1 MHGCHAPRPAGKI
14 PEPGLNKKVA
24 VQARGRQ
31 GGLTGGSPGVII
43 CTVTQMSKHTEGTD
57 RKAGCCGLPGVPE
70 PGFFKALCDPTRLRI
85 LAELAEAGEP
95 RTVSQVAGGLPVDL
109 SVVSR
114 HLATLREA
122 GILESTK
129 EGKEVRYTVRGG
141 VLVATLREFATSI
154 ESCCSPVKK
163 GGRP

>member
-1 MHGCHAPRPAGKI
+1 MTQSSKERRTPHGKR
-14 PEPGLNKKVA
+14 
-24 VQARGRQ
+24 
-31 GGLTGGSPGVII
+31 S
-43 CTVTQMSKHTEGTD
+43 
-57 RKAGCCGLPGVPE
+57 GCCGLPGVPE

-95 RTVSQVAGGLPVDL
+95 RTVSQVAEGLPVDL

-114 HLATLREA
+114 HLATLRDA

-154 ESCCSPVKK
+154 ESCCSPTKE
-163 GGRP
+163 GDGD